1 LEVPHWSVVNL
12 TDLAAGYAFSKTEIC
27 PRTSFS
33 TVSWSAWT
41 MVEPSLNGIIS
52 SALVLPGGKGREGQ
66 VFVPHAYK
74 CAQIRFFRLVPDV
87 IPTLFICFELTT
99 ILESAKYQRAQ
110 CHVEQHLKVASHV
123 PHLMSF
129 DGQPPYIDPRRR
141 PKGCQMDGLV
151 IHDSFDVKMP
161 STTDYAV
168 VQCKHEQL
176 YLDVLTC
183 NVEDKAFI
191 RPRRRELDDSPVI
204 TCF

>member
-1 LEVPHWSVVNL
+1 
-12 TDLAAGYAFSKTEIC
+12 
-27 PRTSFS
+27 
-33 TVSWSAWT
+33 
-41 MVEPSLNGIIS
+41 
-52 SALVLPGGKGREGQ
+52 
-66 VFVPHAYK
+66 
-74 CAQIRFFRLVPDV
+74 
-87 IPTLFICFELTT
+87 
-99 ILESAKYQRAQ
+99 
-110 CHVEQHLKVASHV
+110 
-123 PHLMSF
+123 MSF

-204 TCF
+204 TCFWPYFPAEVLIFCFVLREIVTLM

>member
-1 LEVPHWSVVNL
+1 MPHWSVVNL

-52 SALVLPGGKGREGQ
+52 IALVL
-66 VFVPHAYK
+66 
-74 CAQIRFFRLVPDV
+74 RFFRLVPDV

-129 DGQPPYIDPRRR
+129 DGQPPYIDPV
-141 PKGCQMDGLV
+141 M
-151 IHDSFDVKMP
+151 
-161 STTDYAV
+161 
-168 VQCKHEQL
+168 
-176 YLDVLTC
+176 
-183 NVEDKAFI
+183 
-191 RPRRRELDDSPVI
+191 
-204 TCF
+204 